1 MADQDE
7 IVAGRGASTEAM
19 FRYLAVCQ
27 VLTGIRSGQSQAQ
40 VIRSVASR
48 NHPSFDGG
56 LRRIS
61 ARSLYRW
68 CASFRE
74 QGLAGLEPASRSP
87 AKSSLVIPDPLVA
100 FAAAQKEQDPWVSV
114 PEIIERA
121 AQYGIIHP
129 EKSIHRTTLYRVLKR
144 TGVPVERRKQ
154 VARRDGLRF
163 AYPHRMQMLLC
174 DGKHFRAGASR
185 AKRVALFFL
194 DDATRYGLNVIVG
207 ASENALLFLQGLY
220 STVSQYGFFS
230 ILFMDRGPGFVA
242 LDTIEIVAKL
252 NALLIYGARAYPE
265 GHGKIEKFNQ
275 TALSRVLR
283 GLDRRPDVDPAGGA
297 LTLRLRHWLKMRYNH
312 TPHES
317 LGKQTPHE
325 RFHNDSAPLR
335 FPESEQD
342 LGKRFVLYLERRV
355 TPDHIVSVDAV
366 PYEMPRGYAG
376 ARVKLHRSVLT
387 STIHFVHEGRLI
399 ELHPVDLHRNATT
412 PRGAGPALPELE
424 HPLPPSAADIHFSR
438 DFQPIVGPD
447 GGFPVPEINHKED
460 KKP

>member
-1 MADQDE
+1 
-7 IVAGRGASTEAM
+7 
-19 FRYLAVCQ
+19 
-27 VLTGIRSGQSQAQ
+27 
-40 VIRSVASR
+40 
-48 NHPSFDGG
+48 
-56 LRRIS
+56 
-61 ARSLYRW
+61 
-68 CASFRE
+68 
-74 QGLAGLEPASRSP
+74 
-87 AKSSLVIPDPLVA
+87 
-100 FAAAQKEQDPWVSV
+100 
-114 PEIIERA
+114 
-121 AQYGIIHP
+121 
-129 EKSIHRTTLYRVLKR
+129 
-144 TGVPVERRKQ
+144 
-154 VARRDGLRF
+154 
-163 AYPHRMQMLLC
+163 MQMLLC
-174 DGKHFRAGASR
+174 DGKHFRAGVTR

-194 DDATRYGLNVIVG
+194 DDATRYGLDVIVG
-207 ASENALLFLQGLY
+207 ASENALLFLLGLHA
-220 STVSQYGFFS
+220 TVRHYGFFA
-230 ILFMDRGPGFVA
+230 ILYIDRGPGFA
-242 LDTIEIVAKL
+242 ASDTILIVAKL
-252 NALLIYGARAYPE
+252 DALLIHGARAYPE

-275 TALSRVLR
+275 TALSRLLR

-355 TPDHIVSVDAV
+355 SPDHIVSVDAV

-376 ARVKLHRSVLT
+376 AKVSLHRRVLT

-447 GGFPVPEINHKED
+447 GGFPVPEINNKED